1 MDKLRDII
9 LENNK
14 KLINYTYKIKTDQ
27 ELEELILKIAINSKY
42 NNFVFL
48 LEVPK
53 LNKEVIKILVNS
65 GMIKNIITN
74 DLIILFHSDNYFY
87 FDLNTDYNKLNIKNF
102 LNNASFNCCICLT
115 NNIKTIDC
123 IQCSAIYCHECIKKI
138 KNCAVCRQ
146 NIYNIIEVK
155 INDIIEI

>member
-1 MDKLRDII
+1 MDKLREII

-74 DLIILFHSDNYFY
+74 DLIILFNRDNYFY
-87 FDLNTDYNKLNIKNF
+87 FDLNTDYNKLNINNF
-102 LNNASFNCCICLT
+102 LNNVSFNCCICLT
-115 NNIKTIDC
+115 NNIKIIDC
-123 IQCSAIYCHECIKKI
+123 VQCSAIYCHECIKKI

-146 NIYNIIEVK
+146 NTYNIIEVK
-155 INDIIEI
+155 INDIVEI

>member
-27 ELEELILKIAINSKY
+27 ELEELILKIAVNSKY

-65 GMIKNIITN
+65 GMINNIITN
-74 DLIILFHSDNYFY
+74 GLIILFHSDNYFY
-87 FDLNTDYNKLNIKNF
+87 LDLNTNYNKLNISNF

-115 NNIKTIDC
+115 NNVKTIDC
-123 IQCSAIYCHECIKKI
+123 THCSAIYCHKCIKKI
-138 KNCAVCRQ
+138 SNCAVCRQ
-146 NIYNIIEVK
+146 STYNIIKVNIK
-155 INDIIEI
+155 DIVEI